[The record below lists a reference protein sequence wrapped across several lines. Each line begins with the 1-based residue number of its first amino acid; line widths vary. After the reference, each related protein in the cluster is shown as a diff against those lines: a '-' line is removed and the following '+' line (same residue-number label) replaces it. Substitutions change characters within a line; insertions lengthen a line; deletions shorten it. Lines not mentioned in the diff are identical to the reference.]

1 MSVRLD
7 RLGEDRARALRKREE
22 WDAKYKELDRL
33 YKEREN
39 TEIHDIVHAANLTPD
54 QLAILLQT
62 LGQGLPNGA
71 VPENITGAAATIIKN
86 TEDTDDED

>member
-62 LGQGLPNGA
+62 LGHGLPNGA
-71 VPENITGAAATIIKN
+71 VPEMITGAAATTTKN

>member
-62 LGQGLPNGA
+62 LGHGLPNGA
-71 VPENITGAAATIIKN
+71 VPEAITGAAATTTKN

>member
-22 WDAKYKELDRL
+22 WDAKYKKLDRL

-62 LGQGLPNGA
+62 LGHGLPNGA
-71 VPENITGAAATIIKN
+71 VPEAITGAAATTTKN

>member
-62 LGQGLPNGA
+62 LGHGLTNGA
-71 VPENITGAAATIIKN
+71 VPETITGAAATTTKN

>member
-54 QLAILLQT
+54 QLAMLLQT
-62 LGQGLPNGA
+62 LGQGFPSGA
-71 VPENITGAAATIIKN
+71 VPETITGAAATITKN
-86 TEDTDDED
+86 IEDTDDED

>member
-62 LGQGLPNGA
+62 LGHGLPNGA
-71 VPENITGAAATIIKN
+71 VPENITGAAATTTKN

>member
-62 LGQGLPNGA
+62 LGHGLPNGA
-71 VPENITGAAATIIKN
+71 VPETITDAAATTTKN

>member
-7 RLGEDRARALRKREE
+7 RLGEDRARALQKREE

-71 VPENITGAAATIIKN
+71 VPETITGAAATITKN

>member
-54 QLAILLQT
+54 QLAMLLQA

-71 VPENITGAAATIIKN
+71 VPENITGAAATITEN

>member
-54 QLAILLQT
+54 QLAMLLQT

-71 VPENITGAAATIIKN
+71 VPENITDAAATITKN
-86 TEDTDDED
+86 MEDTDDED

>member
-62 LGQGLPNGA
+62 LGHGLPNGA
-71 VPENITGAAATIIKN
+71 VPETITSAAATTTKN
-86 TEDTDDED
+86 TEDTDDKD

>member
-33 YKEREN
+33 YEN
-39 TEIHDIVHAANLTPD
+39 IFRKKTA
-54 QLAILLQT
+54 LLQPVVEA
-62 LGQGLPNGA
+62 LPDHLRIQG
-71 VPENITGAAATIIKN
+71 
-86 TEDTDDED
+86 DTDQTENRCL

>member
-1 MSVRLD
+1 MSIRLD

-71 VPENITGAAATIIKN
+71 VPENITVAAATITKN

>member
-22 WDAKYKELDRL
+22 WDAKYKELDWL

-62 LGQGLPNGA
+62 LGQGLPQRRSPGEHYRRCGNHHKEYG
-71 VPENITGAAATIIKN
+71 GYR
-86 TEDTDDED
+86 

>member
-71 VPENITGAAATIIKN
+71 VPENITGAAAIITKN

>member
-1 MSVRLD
+1 MSIRLD

-39 TEIHDIVHAANLTPD
+39 TEIHDIVHAESNP
-54 QLAILLQT
+54 
-62 LGQGLPNGA
+62 
-71 VPENITGAAATIIKN
+71 
-86 TEDTDDED
+86 

>member
-33 YKEREN
+33 YK
-39 TEIHDIVHAANLTPD
+39 
-54 QLAILLQT
+54 
-62 LGQGLPNGA
+62 
-71 VPENITGAAATIIKN
+71 
-86 TEDTDDED
+86 

>member
-54 QLAILLQT
+54 QLAMLLQT
-62 LGQGLPNGA
+62 LEQGLPSGA
-71 VPENITGAAATIIKN
+71 VPENITGAAATITKN

>member
-54 QLAILLQT
+54 QLAMLLQT
-62 LGQGLPNGA
+62 LEQGLPNGA
-71 VPENITGAAATIIKN
+71 VPETITGAAATTTKN

>member
-62 LGQGLPNGA
+62 LGHGLPNGA
-71 VPENITGAAATIIKN
+71 VPEAITGAAATITKN

>member
-71 VPENITGAAATIIKN
+71 VPENITVAAATITKN

>member
-54 QLAILLQT
+54 QLAMLLQT
-62 LGQGLPNGA
+62 LGQGFPSGA
-71 VPENITGAAATIIKN
+71 VPETITGAAATITKN
-86 TEDTDDED
+86 MEDTDDED

>member
-7 RLGEDRARALRKREE
+7 RLGEDRARALQKREE

-54 QLAILLQT
+54 QLAI
-62 LGQGLPNGA
+62 PD
-71 VPENITGAAATIIKN
+71 TGTGTPQRRSPGEHYRRCGNHHK
-86 TEDTDDED
+86 EYGGYR

>member
-54 QLAILLQT
+54 QLAMLLQT
-62 LGQGLPNGA
+62 LGKGLPNGA
-71 VPENITGAAATIIKN
+71 VPENITGAAATITKN

>member
-54 QLAILLQT
+54 QLAMLLQT

>member
-54 QLAILLQT
+54 QLAMLLQT
-62 LGQGLPNGA
+62 LGRGFPSGG
-71 VPENITGAAATIIKN
+71 VPETITGAAATITKN
-86 TEDTDDED
+86 IEDTDDED

>member
-39 TEIHDIVHAANLTPD
+39 TEIHDIVHAANLTPA
-54 QLAILLQT
+54 QLAMLLQT

-71 VPENITGAAATIIKN
+71 VPKNITGAATTITKN

>member
-33 YKEREN
+33 YKESEN

-62 LGQGLPNGA
+62 LGQGLPNSA
-71 VPENITGAAATIIKN
+71 VPENITGAAATITKN

>member
-54 QLAILLQT
+54 QLAMLLQT

-71 VPENITGAAATIIKN
+71 VPEAITGAAATITKN
-86 TEDTDDED
+86 MEDTDDED

>member
-7 RLGEDRARALRKREE
+7 RLAKTVPVPCGSVRNGN
-22 WDAKYKELDRL
+22 AKYKELDRL

-54 QLAILLQT
+54 QLAMLLQT

-71 VPENITGAAATIIKN
+71 VPETITGAAATITKN

>member
-54 QLAILLQT
+54 QLAMLLQT

-71 VPENITGAAATIIKN
+71 VPENITVAAATITKN

>member
-54 QLAILLQT
+54 QLAMLLQT
-62 LGQGLPNGA
+62 LGQGFPSGA
-71 VPENITGAAATIIKN
+71 VPETITGAAATITKN

>member
-1 MSVRLD
+1 MSIKLD
-7 RLGEDRARALRKREE
+7 KLGADRDRALRKRDE

-54 QLAILLQT
+54 QLAMLLQT

-71 VPENITGAAATIIKN
+71 VPENITGAAATITKN

>member
-54 QLAILLQT
+54 QLAMLLQT
-62 LGQGLPNGA
+62 LGQGLPSGA
-71 VPENITGAAATIIKN
+71 VPENITGGAATITKN

>member
-1 MSVRLD
+1 MSVRLN

-54 QLAILLQT
+54 QLAMLLQT
-62 LGQGLPNGA
+62 LGQGFPSGA
-71 VPENITGAAATIIKN
+71 VPETITGAAATITKN
-86 TEDTDDED
+86 MEDTDDED

>member
-54 QLAILLQT
+54 QLAMLLQT
-62 LGQGLPNGA
+62 LGQGLPSGA
-71 VPENITGAAATIIKN
+71 VPENITGAVATITKN

>member
-1 MSVRLD
+1 MSIRLD

-54 QLAILLQT
+54 QLAMLLQT
-62 LGQGLPNGA
+62 LGQGFPSGA
-71 VPENITGAAATIIKN
+71 VPETITGAAATITKN
-86 TEDTDDED
+86 MEDTDDED

>member
-62 LGQGLPNGA
+62 LGQGLPNSA
-71 VPENITGAAATIIKN
+71 VPENITGAAATITKN

>member
-39 TEIHDIVHAANLTPD
+39 TEIHNIVHAANLTPD
-54 QLAILLQT
+54 QLAMLLQT

-71 VPENITGAAATIIKN
+71 VPENITGAAATITKN

>member
-39 TEIHDIVHAANLTPD
+39 TEIHDIVHAANQTPD
-54 QLAILLQT
+54 QLAMLLQT
-62 LGQGLPNGA
+62 LGQGFPSGA
-71 VPENITGAAATIIKN
+71 VPETITGAAATITKN
-86 TEDTDDED
+86 MEDTDDED